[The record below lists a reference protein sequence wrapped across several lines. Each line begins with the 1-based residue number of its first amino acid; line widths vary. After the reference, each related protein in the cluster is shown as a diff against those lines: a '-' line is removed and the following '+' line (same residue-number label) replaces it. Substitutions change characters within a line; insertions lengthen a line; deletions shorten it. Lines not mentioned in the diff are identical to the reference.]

1 MPTYAANSSSVL
13 NFKVNL
19 ETFMIII
26 KCENRRISNKKLV
39 LYTNPVRHK
48 AEELEVEN
56 CVCYADT
63 ISLHYDTMRYE

>member
-1 MPTYAANSSSVL
+1 
-13 NFKVNL
+13 
-19 ETFMIII
+19 MIII